1 MPSLIGLSSL
11 AKLQSQVN
19 ELSID
24 SKALK
29 ILVNNIVA
37 QRVNTES
44 VDNPTGNTDT
54 NAPAA
59 DVHTDDQNV
68 DDSFA
73 SVEEFMDDQ
82 LYIPQVPL
90 NSQPLTT
97 LQ

>member
-1 MPSLIGLSSL
+1 M

-19 ELSID
+19 ELSKD
-24 SKALK
+24 SKVLK

-37 QRVNTES
+37 QRVNTET
-44 VDNPTGNTDT
+44 VDNPNGNTNT
-54 NAPAA
+54 NTPAA
-59 DVHTDDQNV
+59 DAHTDDQNI

-82 LYIPQVPL
+82 LHIPQVPL

-97 LQ
+97 QQ